1 MALRTRRPRT
11 EKQRQ
16 VGFGYALIAPQ
27 IVGFAFFVIYPIFE
41 AFRLSLYKVNAL
53 TGEETFI
60 GLDNFARMIADQ
72 DTPRIILN
80 TLFLAVVLS
89 IAETVIALALAV
101 LLNQKLPGINFFRA
115 AIFLP
120 ALVTMVAWTIVWGF
134 ILQPQGLLDW
144 ITSLVGVTGIDWLR
158 TDWLTLGMLA
168 VVQTLKNIG
177 LYMMIL
183 LAALQSVPAELVDAS
198 KVDGANAWRTFRH
211 VTIPQIS
218 PSILMVFMLTVIGAF
233 KVFEVIYIL
242 TRGGPGVSTTVLSYA
257 VYRAFAQNDI
267 GYASAFAVLLFVLT
281 VVVSAI
287 IWQLRKRFVYHESE

>member
-1 MALRTRRPRT
+1 
-11 EKQRQ
+11 
-16 VGFGYALIAPQ
+16 
-27 IVGFAFFVIYPIFE
+27 FVIYPIFE

-144 ITSLVGVTGIDWLR
+144 ITSLVGITGIDWLR
-158 TDWLTLGMLA
+158 TDWLT
-168 VVQTLKNIG
+168 
-177 LYMMIL
+177 
-183 LAALQSVPAELVDAS
+183 
-198 KVDGANAWRTFRH
+198 
-211 VTIPQIS
+211 
-218 PSILMVFMLTVIGAF
+218 
-233 KVFEVIYIL
+233 
-242 TRGGPGVSTTVLSYA
+242 
-257 VYRAFAQNDI
+257 
-267 GYASAFAVLLFVLT
+267 
-281 VVVSAI
+281 
-287 IWQLRKRFVYHESE
+287 